1 MKEVR
6 EVLRNSKG
14 CKIHA
19 IIKSGLVREDLVL
32 RMIENSIYWI
42 FIRLN
47 SHNEVLI
54 VMNI

>member
-19 IIKSGLVREDLVL
+19 IIKSGLVSEDLVL

-54 VMNI
+54 VMNV